1 MNWLFGLSLPA
12 VFSRRNTRFHGTG
25 CGPEARL
32 AVVEQVVDAT
42 EPKIRMLRGYRE
54 RLEGAVAQALGYVDE
69 MVSRIPGVLDINRA
83 NFMNDARVH
92 AIFSSVDQLEDTF
105 HQSDQLRDFLAEAG
119 NRELKEC
126 YALVCMQKTERTIF
140 GMGLDAQGQ
149 ILRRDVRQTTVSF
162 SDHQILTPGRSEG
175 DARQALRDCMFQS
188 LLTTAGERMQACR
201 ARVEALRTE
210 LRRLQSRLSAQSCQR
225 RSEVTDLADQGS
237 IETQI
242 AAINAKLEQSGCTTA
257 EAWIGQILEV
267 LTHPESAL
275 RLQQVHT
282 RLNRLGIKIEGELG
296 EEGEDIELAEVELGE
311 QSPRV
316 VVLAKFPRLEAVAPP
331 DFVREASRYLNV

>member
-105 HQSDQLRDFLAEAG
+105 HQSDQLSDFLAEA
-119 NRELKEC
+119 
-126 YALVCMQKTERTIF
+126 
-140 GMGLDAQGQ
+140 
-149 ILRRDVRQTTVSF
+149 
-162 SDHQILTPGRSEG
+162 
-175 DARQALRDCMFQS
+175 
-188 LLTTAGERMQACR
+188 
-201 ARVEALRTE
+201 
-210 LRRLQSRLSAQSCQR
+210 
-225 RSEVTDLADQGS
+225 
-237 IETQI
+237 
-242 AAINAKLEQSGCTTA
+242 
-257 EAWIGQILEV
+257 
-267 LTHPESAL
+267 
-275 RLQQVHT
+275 
-282 RLNRLGIKIEGELG
+282 
-296 EEGEDIELAEVELGE
+296 
-311 QSPRV
+311 
-316 VVLAKFPRLEAVAPP
+316 
-331 DFVREASRYLNV
+331 